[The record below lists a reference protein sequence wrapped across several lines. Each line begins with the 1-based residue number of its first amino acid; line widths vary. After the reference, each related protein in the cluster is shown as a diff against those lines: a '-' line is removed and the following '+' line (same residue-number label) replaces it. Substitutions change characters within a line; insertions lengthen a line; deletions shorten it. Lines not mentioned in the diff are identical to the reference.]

1 MWICTRKTVGHCAE
15 LQAAGSNSLE
25 VSGTSDRTGV
35 LDSIEGNWDTRQ
47 ARSGRLPWN
56 RMRILHVIGT
66 VDPASGGPSEV
77 VRVLVGF
84 KPPATEVE
92 VVTLDNPQSEF
103 LERMTFPV
111 HALGPVQSTYGY
123 TRKLL
128 PWLTENRDRF
138 DGVVVH
144 GLWQYCTR
152 AVHKAMHGRVPYM
165 VFPHGMLD
173 PYFKKSFPI
182 KHLKKWAYWL
192 AVEYSVLRDADRV
205 LFTTQTEQELARQSF
220 WLHRWKGEVVP
231 FGTVPPQGNPDR
243 QREIFY
249 DACPEARGRRLLLFL
264 GRIHPKKGCDM
275 LLDAFVAAAARH
287 PELDLVMAGPAPH
300 SWRAQLERRAWV
312 AGVDTRVHWP
322 GMLLGDAKWGAFRAA
337 EAFILPS
344 HQENFGIAVAEA
356 LACGKPVLLSDKVN
370 TAADIAMDGAG
381 LIESDTPE
389 GTARLIASWLAMSEE
404 ERSAMGRRAAH
415 CFEKRY
421 DMRQGAMELTHL
433 FERVAMRRRS

>member
-1 MWICTRKTVGHCAE
+1 
-15 LQAAGSNSLE
+15 
-25 VSGTSDRTGV
+25 
-35 LDSIEGNWDTRQ
+35 
-47 ARSGRLPWN
+47 
-56 RMRILHVIGT
+56 
-66 VDPASGGPSEV
+66 
-77 VRVLVGF
+77 
-84 KPPATEVE
+84 
-92 VVTLDNPQSEF
+92 
-103 LERMTFPV
+103 
-111 HALGPVQSTYGY
+111 
-123 TRKLL
+123 
-128 PWLTENRDRF
+128 
-138 DGVVVH
+138 
-144 GLWQYCTR
+144 
-152 AVHKAMHGRVPYM
+152 VPYM

-287 PELDLVMAGPAPH
+287 PELDLVMAGPDPQ

-421 DMRQGAMELTHL
+421 DMRQGSMELTHL